1 MTIRLPE
8 FLCKVDNI
16 TQNLTTEELL
26 NLVHQ
31 IARTLPEDERDSFL
45 ELLNSC
51 ANKISNENTNDILFE
66 LPATLK
72 RIEEIYK
79 GYKYLTISVN
89 EEWDDWY
96 DDYEDQFIY
105 HDESLL
111 LDDIEKAASLIHQ
124 CIDQEFY
131 DSRILKLT
139 QALSRLVVFAIEDDE
154 YTHDKSAISLEEL
167 YSKDLLTFD
176 FFQWIY
182 ESMYII
188 YKTSSKTNRPNE
200 IYNFILNF
208 KQTSIKLEKFMQIG
222 NHDLQDFD
230 LFLNQWIELLIHQE
244 NYQANHLIKDAIPLL
259 KDPNDLLVFAKE
271 NANTHPYFYLYFFE
285 NYANQYTLD
294 QLLSTSLEAMQNIE
308 NQCIERN
315 KIALYCASYAN
326 QMHDFKTVDKAYF
339 EAFISDKNIT
349 NYMRLRFESHDYQ
362 KYKDSVKQA
371 IQSKENNK
379 PSSLYSNSYMD
390 FITRDFRNLILF
402 FETDFSKESIGK
414 FQEIPLSFILL
425 TLNNNHTSPYP
436 KGLEHVLYC
445 AYQLCNFN
453 ANNYYFGTSSTYQ
466 LDSHELF
473 IKLFTQWK
481 QTLQLSKNEE
491 NLWFQYLDNKI
502 QAETESTLSNHH
514 RSYYYSCAALI
525 SAYGEVLESRNQK
538 GSKQHLID
546 SYKKKYPRF
555 RAFHSELNK
564 FIH

>member
-1 MTIRLPE
+1 MTIQLPE
-8 FLCKVDNI
+8 FLCKIDNI

-51 ANKISNENTNDILFE
+51 TSKISNESENDILFE

-72 RIEEIYK
+72 YIEEIYK
-79 GYKYLTISVN
+79 GDKYLTISIN

-111 LDDIEKAASLIHQ
+111 LDDIENATNLIHQ

-131 DSRILKLT
+131 DPHILKLI
-139 QALSRLVVFAIEDDE
+139 QALSRLIVFAIEDDE
-154 YTHDKSAISLEEL
+154 YSHDKSTISLEEL
-167 YSKDLLTFD
+167 YSKDLLNFD

-188 YKTSSKTNRPNE
+188 YKIADKTNRPNE
-200 IYNFILNF
+200 IYNFLLNF
-208 KQTSIKLEKFMQIG
+208 EHTSIKLEKFMQIG
-222 NHDLQDFD
+222 NHDLCDFD

-244 NYQANHLIKDAIPLL
+244 SYQANHLIKDAIPLL

-271 NANTHPYFYLYFFE
+271 NANTHPYLYLYFFE

-315 KIALYCASYAN
+315 KVALYCASYAN

-339 EAFISDKNIT
+339 EAFISDINVT

-362 KYKDSVKQA
+362 RYKDSVKQA
-371 IQSKENNK
+371 IQSKDKNK

-390 FITRDFRNLILF
+390 FITRDFQSLILF
-402 FETDFSKESIGK
+402 FETDFSKESISK
-414 FQEIPLSFILL
+414 LQEIPLSFMLL
-425 TLNNNHTSPYP
+425 TLNNNDISPYP
-436 KGLEHVLYC
+436 KGLEHALYC
-445 AYQLCNFN
+445 AYQTCDFN
-453 ANNYYFGTSSTYQ
+453 ANDYYFGTSSASQ
-466 LDSHELF
+466 LNSCELF
-473 IKLFTQWK
+473 IKLFIQWK

-491 NLWFQYLDNKI
+491 SLWLQYLADKI
-502 QAETESTLSNHH
+502 QSETESTLSNRH
-514 RSYYYSCAALI
+514 RSHYYSCAALI

-538 GSKQHLID
+538 GSQQQLID

-555 RAFHSELNK
+555 KAFHNELNE

>member
-8 FLCKVDNI
+8 FLRKIDNI

-51 ANKISNENTNDILFE
+51 TNKTPNKNANDILFE

-72 RIEEIYK
+72 HIEEIYK
-79 GYKYLTISVN
+79 GDKYLTISID

-111 LDDIEKAASLIHQ
+111 LDDIEKAAKLIHQ

-131 DSRILKLT
+131 DPRILKLT
-139 QALSRLVVFAIEDDE
+139 QALSRLLVFAIEDDE
-154 YTHDKSAISLEEL
+154 YTHDKSTISLEEL

-188 YKTSSKTNRPNE
+188 YKTTNQTNRPNE
-200 IYNFILNF
+200 IYNFLLNF
-208 KQTSIKLEKFMQIG
+208 QHTSIKLEKFVQIG
-222 NHDLQDFD
+222 NHDLRDFD
-230 LFLNQWIELLIHQE
+230 LFLNQWIELLIRQE
-244 NYQANHLIKDAIPLL
+244 SYQANYLIKDAIPLL

-271 NANTHPYFYLYFFE
+271 NANSHPYLYLYFFE

-326 QMHDFKTVDKAYF
+326 QMHDFKVVDKAYF
-339 EAFISDKNIT
+339 EAFISDKNVT

-371 IQSKENNK
+371 IQSKDKNQ

-390 FITRDFRNLILF
+390 FITRDFQNLILF
-402 FETDFSKESIGK
+402 FETDFSEESISK
-414 FQEIPLSFILL
+414 FLEIPLSFMLL
-425 TLNNNHTSPYP
+425 TLNNDDIPPYP
-436 KGLEHVLYC
+436 KGLEHALYS
-445 AYQLCNFN
+445 AYQACDFN
-453 ANNYYFGTSSTYQ
+453 ANDYYFGTSSAFQ
-466 LDSHELF
+466 LDSYELF
-473 IKLFTQWK
+473 IKLFMQWK
-481 QTLQLSKNEE
+481 QTLKLSKNEE
-491 NLWFQYLDNKI
+491 ILWLQYLDNKI
-502 QAETESTLSNHH
+502 QSETESTLSNHH
-514 RSYYYSCAALI
+514 RSHYYSCATLI

-538 GSKQHLID
+538 GSLRQLID

-555 RAFHSELNK
+555 RAFHNELNK
-564 FIH
+564 FFI

>member
-8 FLCKVDNI
+8 FLCEIDNV
-16 TQNLTTEELL
+16 TQKLTTEELL
-26 NLVHQ
+26 NLIHQ
-31 IARTLPEDERDSFL
+31 IARTLPEDKRDSFL
-45 ELLNSC
+45 ELLYSC
-51 ANKISNENTNDILFE
+51 TNKILNENANDILFE

-79 GYKYLTISVN
+79 GHKYLTISFD

-111 LDDIEKAASLIHQ
+111 LDDIEKATNLIHQ
-124 CIDQEFY
+124 CINQEFY
-131 DSRILKLT
+131 DPRILKLT

-167 YSKDLLTFD
+167 YSKNLLTFD

-182 ESMYII
+182 ESMHLI
-188 YKTSSKTNRPNE
+188 YKTASKTNRPNE
-200 IYNFILNF
+200 IYNFLLNF
-208 KQTSIKLEKFMQIG
+208 KHTSIKLEKFMQIG
-222 NHDLQDFD
+222 NHDLRDFD

-244 NYQANHLIKDAIPLL
+244 SYQANRLIKDAIPLL

-271 NANTHPYFYLYFFE
+271 NANTHPYLYLYFFE

-294 QLLSTSLEAMQNIE
+294 QLLSTSLEAMQSIE
-308 NQCIERN
+308 NQCAERN

-339 EAFISDKNIT
+339 EAFISDKNVT

-371 IQSKENNK
+371 IQSKDKSK
-379 PSSLYSNSYMD
+379 PFSLDSNSYMD
-390 FITRDFRNLILF
+390 LTTKDFQNLILF
-402 FETDFSKESIGK
+402 FETDFSKESISML
-414 FQEIPLSFILL
+414 QEIPLSFMLL
-425 TLNNNHTSPYP
+425 TLNNNDISPYP
-436 KGLEHVLYC
+436 KGLEYALYC
-445 AYQLCNFN
+445 AYQVCNFN
-453 ANNYYFGTSSTYQ
+453 ANNYYFGTSSASQ
-466 LDSHELF
+466 LNSYELF
-473 IKLFTQWK
+473 IKLFTRWK
-481 QTLQLSKNEE
+481 QTLQLSKSEE
-491 NLWFQYLDNKI
+491 SLWLQYLDSKI
-502 QAETESTLSNHH
+502 QSETESALNSHH
-514 RSYYYSCAALI
+514 RSHYYSCAALI
-525 SAYGEVLESRNQK
+525 SAYGEILESRNQK
-538 GSKQHLID
+538 GSHQQLID

-555 RAFHSELNK
+555 IAFHNELNK